1 MPTSAAG
8 SDPVR
13 AGPTRRPHGL
23 TLLELLV
30 VLAIV
35 GIASVGVLQA
45 WRGDADRR
53 LDRLATELRDQI
65 EAVRALAR
73 ASGLRA
79 ELAWDAQGLRWRGL
93 PQGAL
98 PELPRARPWPLD
110 NVALTLEPP
119 QPTLALGS
127 EPMAAPWRLT
137 LRHGERMRTLAFD
150 GWGAV
155 RVE

>member
-8 SDPVR
+8 NEDVSARLVP
-13 AGPTRRPHGL
+13 RPRGL

-35 GIASVGVLQA
+35 SIASIGVAQA

-65 EAVRALAR
+65 EVVRVLAR
-73 ASGLRA
+73 AGGTAAKLS
-79 ELAWDAQGLRWRGL
+79 WDAQGLHWHGL
-93 PQGAL
+93 PDAAL
-98 PELPRARPWPLD
+98 SELPRVRPWPLPD
-110 NVALTLEPP
+110 VALTLEPP
-119 QPTLALGS
+119 QSALVLGS
-127 EPMAAPWRLT
+127 EPMGPPWRLT
-137 LRHGERMRTLAFD
+137 LRHGERARTLAFD

-155 RVE
+155 RLE

>member
-8 SDPVR
+8 SDP
-13 AGPTRRPHGL
+13 APAWGPRRPRGL

-35 GIASVGVLQA
+35 GIASVGVVQA

-73 ASGLRA
+73 ASDTRA
-79 ELAWDAQGLRWRGL
+79 ELAWDAEGLRWRGL
-93 PQGAL
+93 PEGAL
-98 PELPRARPWPLD
+98 PELPRARPWPLE

-119 QPTLALGS
+119 QPTLKLGT
-127 EPMAAPWRLT
+127 EPMGPPWRLT
-137 LRHGERMRTLAFD
+137 LRHGERTRTLAFD

>member
-8 SDPVR
+8 NEVVS
-13 AGPTRRPHGL
+13 AGLAPRPRGL

-35 GIASVGVLQA
+35 GLTSVGVVQA
-45 WRGDADRR
+45 WRGDVDRR

-73 ASGLRA
+73 ASGMGA
-79 ELAWDAQGLRWRGL
+79 ELAWDAQGLHWHGL
-93 PQGAL
+93 PDTAL
-98 PELPRARPWPLD
+98 PDLPRARSWPLQD
-110 NVALTLEPP
+110 LALTLDPP
-119 QPTLALGS
+119 QPVLIIGT
-127 EPMAAPWRLT
+127 EPMGSPWRLI
-137 LRHGERMRTLAFD
+137 LRHGERTRTLAFD

>member
-8 SDPVR
+8 SDPAPAR
-13 AGPTRRPHGL
+13 AARRPRGL

-30 VLAIV
+30 VLTIV
-35 GIASVGVLQA
+35 GIASVGVVQA

-73 ASGLRA
+73 ASGARA
-79 ELAWDAQGLRWRGL
+79 ELAWDEQGLRWRGL
-93 PQGAL
+93 PEGTL
-98 PELPRARPWPLD
+98 PELPRARPWPLE
-110 NVALTLEPP
+110 NVAPTLEPP
-119 QPTLALGS
+119 QPVLALGT
-127 EPMAAPWRLT
+127 EPMGPPWRLT
-137 LRHGERMRTLAFD
+137 LRHGERTRTLAFD